1 MAELILYKTKGC
13 DTTFLT
19 ACIIK
24 FCEHKPDQAEQ
35 CATTVNGRGSY
46 AIKSG
51 DLDTIEEMAFL
62 FENVGLVTKIVE

>member
-24 FCEHKPDQAEQ
+24 FCEHKPDQAEE
-35 CATTVNGRGSY
+35 CAT
-46 AIKSG
+46 
-51 DLDTIEEMAFL
+51 
-62 FENVGLVTKIVE
+62 IVYG